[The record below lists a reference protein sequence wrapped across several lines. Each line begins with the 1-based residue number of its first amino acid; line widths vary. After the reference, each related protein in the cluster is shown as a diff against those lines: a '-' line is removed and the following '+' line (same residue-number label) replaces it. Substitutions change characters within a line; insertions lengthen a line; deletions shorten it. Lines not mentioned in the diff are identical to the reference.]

1 MVSPVPDF
9 IYGQAKKDAA
19 KPIDDKI
26 YFAHTDLA
34 EFLFLKKLFTRD

>member
-9 IYGQAKKDAA
+9 ICQAKDAA
-19 KPIDDKI
+19 KPIDNKI

-34 EFLFLKKLFTRD
+34 EFLF